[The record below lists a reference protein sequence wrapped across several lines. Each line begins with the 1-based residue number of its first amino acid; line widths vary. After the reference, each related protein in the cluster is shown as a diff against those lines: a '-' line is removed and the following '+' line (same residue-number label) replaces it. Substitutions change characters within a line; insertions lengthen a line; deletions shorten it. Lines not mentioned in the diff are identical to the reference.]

1 MRRSPEAI
9 AVVLWATLATAGEPA
24 VDYAL
29 NCQGCHRADGA
40 GTPGKVPALAGSVG
54 RFMHV
59 DGGRDYLG
67 QVPGAALSA
76 LDDASLAGVL
86 NWIVERFGGET
97 DFTRYTADEV
107 GRLRKTP
114 LVDVEGVRT
123 RLLAR
128 AP

>member
-1 MRRSPEAI
+1 
-9 AVVLWATLATAGEPA
+9 
-24 VDYAL
+24 
-29 NCQGCHRADGA
+29 
-40 GTPGKVPALAGSVG
+40 VPALAGSVG

>member
-1 MRRSPEAI
+1 MFARGA
-9 AVVLWATLATAGEPA
+9 ALLWLLAAAPALGGSPA

-40 GTPGKVPALAGSVG
+40 GTPGRVPALAGSVG